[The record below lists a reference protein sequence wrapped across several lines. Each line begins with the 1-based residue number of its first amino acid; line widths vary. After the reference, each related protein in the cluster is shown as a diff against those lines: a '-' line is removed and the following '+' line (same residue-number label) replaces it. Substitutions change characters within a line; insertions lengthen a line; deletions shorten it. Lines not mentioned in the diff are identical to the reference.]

1 MVSEEG
7 RGPQTDKT
15 PAAKSLYMSIFK
27 ITTFGIALLVLS
39 FYRLNNSWDSRW
51 KVNIHV
57 KCFKKSIKIVTVSA
71 VEESKD

>member
-15 PAAKSLYMSIFK
+15 PAAKSIYKLIFK
-27 ITTFGIALLVLS
+27 ITTFGIAPSVLS
-39 FYRLNNSWDSRW
+39 FYRLHNSWGSRW

-57 KCFKKSIKIVTVSA
+57 KFFKNPLK
-71 VEESKD
+71 